1 MAKRA
6 SAWPKGPV
14 FAPFYCQS
22 DLMGFFF
29 FRHCFSKQ
37 FMVLAGSN
45 IFLGWSWL
53 VHTRFGDLYVIS
65 RSVILEVN
73 WKLESFPDKVSL
85 LISDFR

>member
-1 MAKRA
+1 
-6 SAWPKGPV
+6 
-14 FAPFYCQS
+14 
-22 DLMGFFF
+22 
-29 FRHCFSKQ
+29 
-37 FMVLAGSN
+37 MVLAGSN
-45 IFLGWSWL
+45 IFWGWSWL